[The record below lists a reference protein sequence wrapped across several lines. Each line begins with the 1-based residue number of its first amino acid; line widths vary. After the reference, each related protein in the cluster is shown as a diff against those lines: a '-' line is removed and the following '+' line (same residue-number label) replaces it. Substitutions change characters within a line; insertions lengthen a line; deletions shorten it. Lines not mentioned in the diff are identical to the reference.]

1 MRKSLFILLIIIV
14 SLKANSQCFIIKTTL
29 SDCSICRS
37 RINELEPSVTNIPVY
52 VIFPEDKRVDSS
64 DIEYVGNFSKSGFNL
79 IFNDLWY
86 DSLKSIDNTT
96 IYAVDKF
103 GNVTKALSLSSLS
116 SNTINDILKGFSSNI
131 DDGNLFYY
139 IDSNEFKFDMQ
150 LGNLY
155 VLNRFTGKMVY
166 SIKSSKINSKLI
178 SSHLIGE
185 QKIKFDKFGDKI
197 TKLLSGFN
205 IVFTSFSIC
214 KDSSIYMLLK
224 YHSTPD
230 SISPNI
236 SDEFCIF
243 HYKDSSLLNV
253 IPINLPN
260 DVILYDPIFKLD
272 SNNNPLFYSY
282 SVSNGEY
289 DLTTCYIASF
299 ANNNNYFNLSRYYKF
314 PMPSINR
321 FKYKYNDLSLLHSQS
336 PYISNYLSNTIL
348 NLKTNSTAFIIPDS
362 AYQSGMTNTIDVDS
376 EQLHVFFIRRLSIN
390 RLSVTYNYNNVMY
403 ANTYDDSLKLLQ
415 VIRIPFLFSRSSY
428 VAWMEQFP
436 SIGLLKILYRGSTDR
451 EYFIPLSLIFNDFRY
466 PNTRFN

>member
-1 MRKSLFILLIIIV
+1 M
-14 SLKANSQCFIIKTTL
+14 KAYSQCFIIKTTL

-103 GNVTKALSLSSLS
+103 GNVTNALSLSSLT
-116 SNTINDILKGFSSNI
+116 SNTINDILKGFSSKI
-131 DDGNLFYY
+131 DEGNLFYY

-155 VLNRFTGKMVY
+155 VLNRFTGKMIY
-166 SIKSSKINSKLI
+166 SIRSSKINSKLI

-185 QKIKFDKFGDKI
+185 QKIKFDKFSNKI
-197 TKLLSGFN
+197 TKLFSGFN
-205 IVFTSFSIC
+205 TVFTSFSIC

-243 HYKDSSLLNV
+243 HYKDSSLLDV
-253 IPINLPN
+253 IPINLSK

-272 SNNNPLFYSY
+272 SNNNLLFYSY
-282 SVSNGEY
+282 TISNNGY
-289 DLTTCYIASF
+289 DLSTCYV
-299 ANNNNYFNLSRYYKF
+299 ANFVRDDNHFNFSHYYEF

-321 FKYKYNDLSLLHSQS
+321 FKYKYNDLSLLHSQF
-336 PYISNYLSNTIL
+336 PYVSNYLSNTIL
-348 NLKTNSTAFIIPDS
+348 NLKTNTTAFIVPDS
-362 AYQSGMTNTIDVDS
+362 TYQRGMTNTIDIDS
-376 EQLHVFFIRRLSIN
+376 EKLHVFFIRRLSIN
-390 RLSVTYNYNNVMY
+390 RLSVAYQYKNTMY
-403 ANTYDDSLKLLQ
+403 ANLYDDSLKLLQ

-451 EYFIPLSLIFNDFRY
+451 EYFIPLSLIFQDFHY
-466 PNTRFN
+466 QNTRFH